1 MSHFFLSA
9 VLICLFTTVAAAE
22 DTMQI
27 TSDTPGYCIGLA
39 RRLDERADLPAEV
52 RSLSVEGLR
61 MCQSGHVHGGL
72 ARLRR
77 AMLLQRA
84 GER

>member
-1 MSHFFLSA
+1 
-9 VLICLFTTVAAAE
+9 
-22 DTMQI
+22 MQV

-39 RRLDERADLPAEV
+39 QRLDGRTDLPAEV
-52 RSLSVEGLR
+52 RLLSVEGLR